1 VNAPSPRTVASQR
14 WDAIDVA
21 RGVAIVAMVVYH
33 SAWDLSFLRLVPGT
47 IIGDPAWNWFARGI
61 AGSFLM
67 LAGVG
72 LALGHA
78 AGFNR
83 AGFLRR
89 LLTVG
94 GAALVITVVTAV
106 AFPESFIFFG
116 ILHAIAVGSVLALP
130 FLRLPALATLVAAA
144 LCLAAPRL
152 FTSPALDR
160 PLLDWLGLGT
170 DVPVTYDYVP
180 VFPWFGM
187 MLIGIAAGRWLVRR
201 SEPLS
206 LARWRSRDWFTG
218 ALAWMGRKSLPI
230 YLIHQPVILGIV
242 YSILMLTGPNQT
254 AAARPFLAQ
263 CTAQCTQANGD
274 AAFCRRACGCV
285 VETLRADGIW
295 PRIEANTPTAD
306 DQSRISDA
314 AQTCLRRDPP

>member
-1 VNAPSPRTVASQR
+1 MNAPSPRHVASQR

-21 RGVAIVAMVVYH
+21 RGVAIVAMAVYH
-33 SAWDLSFLRLVPGT
+33 FAWDLSFLRLVPGT

-67 LAGVG
+67 LAGLG

-89 LLTVG
+89 LLKVG
-94 GAALVITVVTAV
+94 GAALAITAVTAV

-152 FTSPALDR
+152 FTSPALDS

-170 DVPVTYDYVP
+170 DVPVTNDYVP
-180 VFPWFGM
+180 IFPWFGM
-187 MLIGIAAGRWLVRR
+187 VLIGMAAGRWLVRR
-201 SEPLS
+201 SGTPW
-206 LARWRSRDWFTG
+206 LARWRSRDGFTG

-230 YLIHQPVILGIV
+230 YLIHQPVMLGILYGV
-242 YSILMLTGPNQT
+242 LMLTGPNPT
-254 AAARPFLAQ
+254 AEARPFLAQ
-263 CTAQCTQANGD
+263 CSAQCMRANGEE
-274 AAFCRRACGCV
+274 AFCRRACGCV
-285 VETLRADGIW
+285 VETLRANGIW
-295 PRIEANTPTAD
+295 PRLAANRPTPD